1 MQCLLLVVLVLV
13 FWLAVLALLSLAVL
27 NFNVIIDQM
36 GHLIGNGVSLISGH

>member
-1 MQCLLLVVLVLV
+1 MQCLLLAVLVLV

-36 GHLIGNGVSLISGH
+36 SHLVGNSVSLIGGH